1 MKTFKSFFITLDL
14 PYSVQRGEVVAI
26 QSVVFNY
33 MKSDVIVDV
42 TLENSGE
49 FEFADFSNDIDS
61 PSPSKLP
68 TYLIYTLFLNS
79 KY

>member
-1 MKTFKSFFITLDL
+1 MLPGYSFFFQLKTFKSFFVSLDL

-33 MKSDVIVDV
+33 MKSDAVVDV

-49 FEFADFSNDIDS
+49 FEFADFSNDIES
-61 PSPSKLP
+61 PSQS
-68 TYLIYTLFLNS
+68 
-79 KY
+79 